1 VVLAVLPYRVY
12 WAEFPVV
19 ETANLRWFVLGD
31 PETSLLLYNPEGST
45 SGLKT
50 LVVNRDVV
58 TQTGTTA
65 YLFLD

>member
-1 VVLAVLPYRVY
+1 MVLAVLPYRVY

-31 PETSLLLYNPEGST
+31 PEGST